1 MALRRIKLEKFK
13 SFEGVELPLSNLN
26 ILAGGNSVGKSSVIQ
41 ALLLYKQNHRELLYT
56 NTIPSGR
63 GKIKRFQT
71 NGNDI
76 KVGDEGDLLYSGAE
90 DDTYKISLSSR
101 VFSSELTFCNEK
113 GWEIFFPNEVGV
125 NDRERATDIYDLVL
139 HLEKIR
145 HISSNRIGPAITYE
159 LSKLDIENNSLGN
172 NGEYTAH
179 YLSVNNYKELPI
191 KKLVHE
197 KSVTNYL
204 LENVSNW
211 MAEISENIY
220 VNAKV
225 INEAQKAAITY
236 EYSHGFIKTSE
247 IIPLNVGYGITHV
260 LPIITQL
267 LIAEPNDILI
277 LENPEAQLHPKAQ
290 AKVAKLIALAAANGV
305 QIILETHSDHILNGI
320 RVATKK
326 RLISSEQTNLFFFKR
341 EPGHLEVAKTQVKI
355 LEDGSLDNWPEG
367 MFDEWDNQLDQLL
380 W

>member
-1 MALRRIKLEKFK
+1 MALKKIRLENFK
-13 SFEGVELPLSNLN
+13 SFEDVELPLSNLN

-41 ALLLYKQNHRELLYT
+41 ALLLYKQNDRELLYT
-56 NTIPSGR
+56 ETAPSGR
-63 GKIKRFQT
+63 GIVKRFQT
-71 NGNDI
+71 NGDDVR
-76 KVGDEGDLLYSGAE
+76 VGDEDDLLYSGAE
-90 DDTYKISLSSR
+90 DDSYKITLCSN
-101 VFSSELTFCNEK
+101 VFTSELTYCKNV
-113 GWEIFFPNEVGV
+113 GWEIFFPKEVGID
-125 NDRERATDIYDLVL
+125 DRAQATDIYDLVY
-139 HLEKIR
+139 HLSTIR

-179 YLSVNNYKELPI
+179 YLSVNNHKELPI
-191 KKLVHE
+191 KKLAHE

-204 LENVSNW
+204 LENVSHW

-247 IIPLNVGYGITHV
+247 IVPLNVGYGITHV

-267 LIAEPNDILI
+267 LIAKPNDILI

-290 AKVAKLIALAAANGV
+290 AKVAKLIALAAANNV

-320 RVATKK
+320 RVATKQG
-326 RLISSEQTNLFFFKR
+326 LLSSDQTNLFFFKR
-341 EPGHLEVAKTQVKI
+341 ETGHLDVAKTQVKI